1 MISEYDAVK
10 KILDSNQITDIDDIE
25 YGSQCFDE
33 LFDYYADEMPYGV
46 QKART
51 GMPDEWIA
59 DRLIDLG
66 LLKEAFIKEDAP
78 FGSGMELLRMAIMR
92 KFITVQEWDLLKH
105 KWKEAAAEVEEKYA
119 DWPEGEGF
127 GSSDHNFAIRD
138 LMTAVGYEF
147 DDKDTSG
154 SFVVT
159 KQPEEIEKAGIKNAR
174 MKGQPV
180 AQESEPS
187 ADAERADAARGMW
200 ASSKE
205 IQSKFK
211 TWQDFMNSEDFD
223 EWLDDKFRED
233 AGEKIANMAQSMSK
247 DEFMSHADELGLTPE
262 EAAEHYEK
270 MSGGA
275 HAGKFEDEGEK
286 FTFGQI
292 AKAKAYAK
300 TYANDMTSAVKNIE
314 AIATGLSK
322 HPEVADTL
330 KKANE
335 NQELNRIT
343 KLAGLGEGADFYG
356 YYKDPKDPS
365 GKTMTYPDDMEFK
378 TPHRSNANARMVLS
392 RIGLDPDFENTGST
406 PIDDFIAATD
416 KYLRMNVSDKDNPH
430 YDEVEMYDMEAKR
443 IKKQHPEVTHV
454 GFN

>member
-1 MISEYDAVK
+1 MKIKELDFKEDKGSSMASRVIRNYAREIGADSMDYGMFMKSADLLDKDMLKSLALHIEKSDTAPREYVMK
-10 KILDSNQITDIDDIE
+10 KIADHNPEIFKKMYGDQEGYLSIMKPQKDLTD
-25 YGSQCFDE
+25 DE
-33 LFDYYADEMPYGV
+33 SV
-46 QKART
+46 
-51 GMPDEWIA
+51 
-59 DRLIDLG
+59 
-66 LLKEAFIKEDAP
+66 KEDAP

-105 KWKEAAAEVEEKYA
+105 KWKDAAAEVEEKYS

-233 AGEKIANMAQSMSK
+233 
-247 DEFMSHADELGLTPE
+247 
-262 EAAEHYEK
+262 
-270 MSGGA
+270 
-275 HAGKFEDEGEK
+275 EGEK

-314 AIATGLSK
+314 AIAKGLSN

-330 KKANE
+330 KRANE
-335 NQELNRIT
+335 NQELDRIT
-343 KLAGLGEGADFYG
+343 KLSGLGEGADFYG
-356 YYKDPKDPS
+356 YYKDPKDPE
-365 GKTMTYPDDMEFK
+365 GKTMTYPQGMEFK
-378 TPHRSNANARMVLS
+378 TPHRSNAGARNLLG
-392 RIGLDPDFENTGST
+392 RLGLEQDFEYSGSH

-416 KYLRMNVSDKDNPH
+416 KYLRMNVSDKDSRE
-430 YDEVEMYDMEAKR
+430 YDEVEMYHIEANR
-443 IKKQHPEVTHV
+443 FKKEHPEITHV